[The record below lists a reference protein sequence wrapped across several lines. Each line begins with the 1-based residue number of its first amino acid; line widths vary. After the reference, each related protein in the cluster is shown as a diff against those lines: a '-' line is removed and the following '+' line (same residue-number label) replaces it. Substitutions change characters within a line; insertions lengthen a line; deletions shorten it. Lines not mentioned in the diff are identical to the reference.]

1 VAWILIIEESFSV
14 ARKPVKQNAKTKGQK
29 KAKRQT
35 KKHQAKH
42 QALRFKVLLGPLARL
57 WVRVPPRIRVPG
69 MSHDV
74 ETNHLAVFGVVLVMA
89 LGGGYL
95 GAQALFGPQTP
106 EPVAEQRPIIQQS
119 LDNIDVILP
128 EYGARAY
135 EERVVDHTY
144 EPPVVQAPKA
154 SQVPPAQVASL
165 TSPTQPVGKQPLW
178 MQNAIAFTPSP
189 GKPMIAI
196 VIDDMGVDLKRSRR
210 MWEDVPAPLTLSF
223 MTYADNLPQQT
234 KAAHK
239 KGHELMLHMSMEPS
253 NPMIDAGP
261 NVLMTAMKDDELAK
275 LTQWGLGRFEGYV
288 GMNNHMGSRFTEDSR
303 AMQVVLEQVKQRG
316 VFFLDSRTSPKSVAG
331 KVARTIGMPALDRN
345 VFLDNDNDVNAVLK
359 QLGEVERMARKHGV
373 SIAIGHPREA
383 TIKVLKTWIP
393 EAIDRGLAIVP
404 ISTLM
409 KLNLARKTN

>member
-14 ARKPVKQNAKTKGQK
+14 ARKPVKPNVKTKGQK

-35 KKHQAKH
+35 KKHQAQH

-57 WVRVPPRIRVPG
+57 WVRVPPRVRVVG
-69 MSHDV
+69 TSQYV

-128 EYGARAY
+128 EYGDRAY

-154 SQVPPAQVASL
+154 SQVPPAQIARL
-165 TSPTQPVGKQPLW
+165 TPPTQPTGKQPLW

-234 KAAHK
+234 KAAHQ